1 MTKKEI
7 RNSANISNI
16 PGAAN
21 LDCWT
26 GAVNGQRLDWCGAS
40 GLQKISA
47 VVVVRMYK
55 FNQK

>member
-1 MTKKEI
+1 MTKKEK

-26 GAVNGQRLDWCGAS
+26 GAVNGQRLDWCGA
-40 GLQKISA
+40 
-47 VVVVRMYK
+47 
-55 FNQK
+55 